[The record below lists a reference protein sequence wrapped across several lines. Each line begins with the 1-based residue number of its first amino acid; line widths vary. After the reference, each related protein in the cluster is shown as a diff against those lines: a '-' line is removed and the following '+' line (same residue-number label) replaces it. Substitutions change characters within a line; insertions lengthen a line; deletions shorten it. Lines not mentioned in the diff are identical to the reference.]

1 MKQFSLGSIQR
12 YFSSANTLC
21 ESEAL
26 IYTIMH
32 TIYTN
37 SDHSKI
43 IFQCPLCSSVP
54 EDRQEAFLRDVR
66 FSLRTYEKGDVV
78 VTQGARYESLYILI
92 RGEIVTEMADEKGD
106 FMKVEQLRAPNP
118 MATGFL
124 FSSDNRSPV
133 SAICTVPCTL
143 VVIPRENVYFLMR
156 KYEEFMMAF
165 LAYISNKVSFLS
177 EKLRLV
183 SLRTIRAKLAYYL
196 LKESAGERAFR
207 LKISKEDI
215 SRLFSVSRP
224 ALVKVMM
231 EMAEESIIKVDGRE
245 IEIMDRR
252 ALQKMF

>member
-1 MKQFSLGSIQR
+1 M
-12 YFSSANTLC
+12 NH
-21 ESEAL
+21 
-26 IYTIMH
+26 MH
-32 TIYTN
+32 TEP
-37 SDHSKI
+37 DHSRI

-54 EDRQEAFLRDVR
+54 ADRQEEFLHDVR
-66 FSLRTYEKGDVV
+66 FSLRKYEKGDVV

-124 FSSDNRSPV
+124 FSTDNRSPV
-133 SAICTVPCTL
+133 SAICSVPCTL

-207 LKISKEDI
+207 LKISKEEI

-231 EMAEESIIKVDGRE
+231 EMAEEGIIDVEGRD
-245 IEIMDRR
+245 IKIKDRKT
-252 ALQKMF
+252 LQKMF

>member
-78 VTQGARYESLYILI
+78 VTQGSRYESLYILI

-124 FSSDNRSPV
+124 FSTDNRSPV
-133 SAICTVPCTL
+133 SAICSVPCTL

-231 EMAEESIIKVDGRE
+231 EMAEEGIIKVDGRE